1 MVIHIIPDET
11 LLDSRDEIEDWM
23 LVLNGIVWECVN
35 RYGFSEGFRNE
46 VIVTMTVAAYLLGL
60 NAIEVLDELVDEKV
74 IDPDEDDEDTW
85 DRVRTVLGY
94 HRRFGWDWAINAD
107 GYRTIGLD
115 HGGAHADEMPVRFVI
130 D

>member
-60 NAIEVLDELVDEKV
+60 NALEVLDELVDEKV

-107 GYRTIGLD
+107 GYRTIALD
-115 HGGAHADEMPVRFVI
+115 HSGAPDDEMPVRFVI